1 MPEPSTQI
9 EPGERFSHAEA
20 CLQTIEE
27 LGLLNDEHPPAFD
40 RVVEISAAL
49 MRAPFASF
57 SVITDREYISKAVR
71 GLDHCRINRET
82 TLCHHTLQQE
92 DHLVVPDT
100 LKDERLASNAFVTG
114 GPKIRFYAGFK
125 VLAPNGLPVGTVCVM
140 DQKPRII
147 TEDDISALQQLRDLL
162 QENLL
167 LRARAITDPLTGAFN
182 RRHFDEM
189 LDKEWRRAYRH
200 MLPVSLLMV
209 DVDHF
214 KRYNDHYGHVA
225 GDHALC
231 AVAGVLEALGRR
243 AGDII
248 GRFGGEE
255 FSILLPETDL
265 QAARRIATQINDA
278 VRELAI
284 PHAMSPAGVITV
296 SIGGTVVTDHQQ
308 MAWGSRSLIEAA
320 DKHLYSAKEQGR
332 DQACVQSFTAP
343 EGELENLV
351 RQ

>member
-1 MPEPSTQI
+1 MTEPRTQI
-9 EPGERFSHAEA
+9 EPGENFSHAEA

-71 GLDHCRINRET
+71 GLDHCREARET

-147 TEDDISALQQLRDLL
+147 TEDEISALKRLRDLL

-167 LRARAITDPLTGAFN
+167 LRARAITDPLTGVFN

-200 MLPVSLLMV
+200 ILPVSLLMV

-231 AVAGVLEALGRR
+231 AVAGVLESLSRR

-255 FSILLPETDL
+255 FSILLPETDMD
-265 QAARRIATQINDA
+265 AAQRIADQIITA

-284 PHAMSPAGVITV
+284 PHAMSPAGVVTV
-296 SIGGTVVTDHQQ
+296 SIGGTVLTDHQQ
-308 MAWGSRSLIEAA
+308 MAWGARSLIEAA
-320 DKHLYSAKEQGR
+320 DKHLYAAKEQGR
-332 DQACVQSFTAP
+332 DQALVEPFASP
-343 EGELENLV
+343 ESDLENLV

>member
-1 MPEPSTQI
+1 MTENQLSI
-9 EPGERFSHAEA
+9 EPGSDFGRAEA
-20 CLQTIEE
+20 CLDTIEE

-71 GLDHCRINRET
+71 GMDHCRVPRET
-82 TLCHHTLQQE
+82 TLCHHTLQQA

-100 LKDERLASNAFVTG
+100 LKDPRLADNPFVIG

-147 TEDDISALQQLRDLL
+147 TPDEISALQRLRDLL

-167 LRARAITDPLTGAFN
+167 LRARAITDPLTGVFN

-214 KRYNDHYGHVA
+214 KRFNDHYGHVA

-231 AVAGVLEALGRR
+231 AIAGLLETLGRR
-243 AGDII
+243 AGDIV

-265 QAARRIATQINDA
+265 DAARTLSQTIVDS
-278 VRELAI
+278 VRDLAI
-284 PHAMSPAGVITV
+284 PHAMSPAGLVSV
-296 SIGGTVVTDHQQ
+296 SIGGTVINDHRQ
-308 MAWGSRSLIEAA
+308 MAWGARSLIEAA
-320 DKHLYSAKEQGR
+320 DRHLYAAKGQGR
-332 DQACVQSFTAP
+332 DRAIIESFETP
-343 EGELENLV
+343 DGELEHIT